1 MINRLK
7 MLRKQ
12 KGLTQQQLSKRLK
25 DYNIQLSPTAI
36 SYYERGVMNLKPRK
50 LAQLA
55 DYFAVSVSYL
65 KGYSDRRASSLLDRL
80 YFLSKSWKSNSN
92 NNIYVERTKKGLSQD
107 DLGRM
112 IGVSREYISEYELG
126 ILEPDWEIWHALS
139 KVFNLEI
146 TYLQGINGRYYPYDA
161 KVEKKEDENKEDI
174 EDMKLKANKLYGFF
188 ESLYIPE
195 LSEETRKLLQK
206 LDWAYADKAFS
217 LLYLLIKL
225 YGSSYDKN
233 QLKTYF
239 LEKNTNSIYTLESI
253 IKSIFS
259 MFMDDQTNFNK
270 MLDIIEHYDKDKE
283 IY

>member
-55 DYFAVSVSYL
+55 DYFAVSVSSL

-92 NNIYVERTKKGLSQD
+92 NNIYVERTRKGLSQN

-126 ILEPDWEIWHALS
+126 IQNPKWEIWQALAKALNS
-139 KVFNLEI
+139 EV

-161 KVEKKEDENKEDI
+161 KVEKKEDENKEDKNKEDI

-195 LSEETRKLLQK
+195 LSGETRKLLQK

-239 LEKNTNSIYTLESI
+239 LEKTLI
-253 IKSIFS
+253 LF
-259 MFMDDQTNFNK
+259 T
-270 MLDIIEHYDKDKE
+270 H
-283 IY
+283 

>member
-1 MINRLK
+1 MKLKERKFCIMINRLK

-233 QLKTYF
+233 LYF
-239 LEKNTNSIYTLESI
+239 ASKKCRE
-253 IKSIFS
+253 
-259 MFMDDQTNFNK
+259 MQ
-270 MLDIIEHYDKDKE
+270 
-283 IY
+283 

>member
-1 MINRLK
+1 MNRLK
-7 MLRKQ
+7 ILRKQ
-12 KGLTQQQLSKRLK
+12 KGLTQQQLSNDLK
-25 DYNIQLSPTAI
+25 NNNILLSRAAI
-36 SYYERGVMNLKPRK
+36 SNYERGRMNLKLRK

-55 DYFAVSVSYL
+55 DYFHVSISYL
-65 KGYSDRRASSLLDRL
+65 KGSSDRKSSSLLDSL
-80 YFLSKSWKSNSN
+80 YFLSKSWKPNSN
-92 NNIYVERTKKGLSQD
+92 NNIYVERTRKGLSQN

-126 ILEPDWEIWHALS
+126 IQNPKWEIWQALAKALNS
-139 KVFNLEI
+139 EV

-195 LSEETRKLLQK
+195 LSGETRKLLQK

-259 MFMDDQTNFNK
+259 MFIDDQTNFNK
-270 MLDIIEHYDKDKE
+270 ILDIIEHYDEDKE

>member
-1 MINRLK
+1 M
-7 MLRKQ
+7 
-12 KGLTQQQLSKRLK
+12 
-25 DYNIQLSPTAI
+25 
-36 SYYERGVMNLKPRK
+36 
-50 LAQLA
+50 
-55 DYFAVSVSYL
+55 
-65 KGYSDRRASSLLDRL
+65 
-80 YFLSKSWKSNSN
+80 
-92 NNIYVERTKKGLSQD
+92 
-107 DLGRM
+107 
-112 IGVSREYISEYELG
+112 
-126 ILEPDWEIWHALS
+126 
-139 KVFNLEI
+139 
-146 TYLQGINGRYYPYDA
+146 QGINGRYYPYDA

-270 MLDIIEHYDKDKE
+270 MLDIIEHYDEDKE